1 MLKRVERFLAVLA
14 SVLLVFLDIPVHAEE
29 ENAITIDSAEDLIE
43 FARNCS
49 YDAYSRGLR
58 VELSSDISLENTEFA
73 PVPVF
78 AGTFEGN
85 GHTISGWVMKES
97 YNPAGLFAEV
107 SEGAVVE
114 NLTVSLT
121 MAPEGERQ
129 NVGGV
134 AGINY
139 GTIQNCRMI
148 GSVSGEKYA
157 GGIAGVNAVS
167 GIVHDCT
174 TDGAVYGLDGTGG
187 IVGYNLGVIDSCENN
202 GYVNTESTDPSFSLD
217 DLSMEPA
224 LDVHDLISTST
235 GVTITDAGGIAGY
248 SCGSITL
255 STNHGLVG
263 YPQIGYNIGGIAGRS
278 SGHIGSC
285 SNDGEIKGRRDIG
298 GIAGQAEPYVIIT
311 FSASDAEVLSGQIS
325 QMQGLV
331 NNMKGI
337 ADSADAELN
346 SRLNQLSDYLNT
358 AGSNVDALKN
368 NISEKASEIENITP
382 EQVESDAQK
391 AVDDA
396 GQAAEDEYNKTK
408 DWTAEDYRNAAQSAL
423 DQIDASA
430 DAAAQILRSQASSDL
445 TAAVSGISSES
456 SLLINQ
462 VKNKGTELVNSAN
475 AVADQADAIGS
486 TLNSLIETVSHP
498 QDLVQDT
505 SALDADAVLLGKIAD
520 SRNTGS
526 ISGDLNVGGI
536 AGSMAL
542 EYQADPEDDISA
554 QLDASTKKEYQLK
567 CILQKDVNT
576 GSVNAGRSECGGIAG
591 RMDLG
596 YLLQCEN
603 TGTVS
608 SASGNDVGGIAG
620 ITAST
625 VRNSY
630 ARCELSGS
638 RNVGGIAGTG
648 VAESTNGS
656 QSIVADNVSM
666 VEITRCDENPGAI
679 SGKDAGDFSG
689 NVFVS
694 DDLGGINR
702 VSRTGKADPVS
713 YQDLLAREDLP
724 DSFRTFTLKFVAD
737 GETLKEVQFSY
748 GDSFD
753 ESIFPDVP
761 EKQGYYAVFDRTDL
775 KNLHF
780 DTTVTAEYHRILS
793 SLASNENHENGR
805 PVFYV
810 EGSFDDKDILSVQ
823 RAEMTPEDFSLAR
836 DHAGAAF
843 WDYLSHP
850 GEGIAESEVEQWK
863 LKLPEDGSDTH
874 YVRYYL
880 PAMLSQVSYQIYVRE
895 DGGTWRRADAETVGS
910 YARFAVNGSDVEVAS
925 IFAVP
930 GAWLY
935 GVLAAFVMF
944 IVMLV
949 TRRRRRE
956 RRARVH
962 KAFHQLLAEDRR
974 LKIAFTAVIA
984 AFAGFIV
991 YGIVLLYRG
1000 SSAGLKAYQLLNDF
1014 ARKDPSAVELTLDTT
1029 LGSDQE
1035 SNVIEIERSRNEE
1048 ADASISTIT
1057 MNNLSLYYADDNV
1070 YLENGRAYHIGSETP
1085 DYARLLEQSAVIL
1098 EHADITSSKSGSKT
1112 VYTLTAKQQNARKL
1126 LEILLAREEDDLPD
1140 IMSVDMTVTAEDDV
1154 LKQVTF
1160 SSTGVLKDE
1169 GKTGYTVDAT
1179 VDVKDT
1185 ETAAVIPEAVVSAVK
1200 DKKAPEGE
1208 ITSDY
1213 LDLLYAW
1220 GSLYSKDPMAASI
1233 RLSAGGNVLNV
1244 SENLQYHRVLNEGNP
1259 ITCLQ
1264 MNDLVIYYGN
1274 GKVCTEDGS
1283 LSLNAGQKKLA
1294 DNGKYLEFAY
1304 GICMDGKFDL
1314 SDAAGTKLF
1323 TISMDEDGMQELADM
1338 ITNGNSADALQLKSG
1353 TLQVTVSNGGIKR
1366 ILCSINGTAGI
1377 EDVQVP
1383 VSASAETTINDQSD
1397 FKVPDAVIKAL
1408 Q

>member
-1 MLKRVERFLAVLA
+1 MLKRAEQFLAVLA
-14 SVLLVFLDIPVHAEE
+14 SILLVFLDVPVHAEE
-29 ENAITIDSAEDLIE
+29 NTITIDSAKDLAE
-43 FARNCS
+43 FAEKCS

-58 VELSSDISLENTEFA
+58 VELSSDISLENVDFA

-85 GHTISGWVMKES
+85 GHTISGWVMKGS
-97 YNPAGLFAEV
+97 YNPAGLFAEID
-107 SEGAVVE
+107 EGGIVE
-114 NLTVSLT
+114 NLTVSIT
-121 MAPEGERQ
+121 MAPEGEKQ
-129 NVGGV
+129 NVGGI

-148 GSVSGEKYA
+148 GSVTGTKNT
-157 GGIAGVNAVS
+157 GGIAGVNAAG

-235 GVTITDAGGIAGY
+235 GVTITDAGGIAGC

-311 FSASDAEVLSGQIS
+311 FSQSDAEVLSGQIS

-331 NNMKGI
+331 NNMKSV
-337 ADSADAELN
+337 ADSADTALN
-346 SRLNQLSDYLNT
+346 NRLNQLSDYLDT
-358 AGSNVDALKN
+358 AGTNVDSLRN
-368 NISEKASEIENITP
+368 DISGRVSEIENITP
-382 EQVESDAQK
+382 EQAESDAQK
-391 AVDDA
+391 AAEDA
-396 GQAAEDEYNKTK
+396 GQAVDDAYNRTK
-408 DWTAEDYRNAAQSAL
+408 DWTAEDYRNAARSAL

-430 DAAAQILRSQASSDL
+430 DAAAQIIQSQASSDL
-445 TAAVSGISSES
+445 TSAVAGISSES
-456 SLLINQ
+456 SLLIDQ
-462 VKNKGTELVNSAN
+462 VRNKGTELVNSAN

-486 TLNSLIETVSHP
+486 TLNRLIDTVSHP
-498 QDLVQDT
+498 ENLVQDT
-505 SALDADAVLLGKIAD
+505 SDIDADAVLLGKIYN
-520 SRNTGS
+520 SRNTGAV
-526 ISGDLNVGGI
+526 SGDLNIGGI

-554 QLDASTKKEYQLK
+554 QLDTSTKKEYQLK
-567 CILQKDVNT
+567 CILQKDVNN
-576 GSVNAGRSECGGIAG
+576 GEVSAGRSETGGIVG

-603 TGTVS
+603 TGAVS
-608 SASGNDVGGIAG
+608 SGSGNDVGGIAG
-620 ITAST
+620 ITASV

-630 ARCELSGS
+630 ARCTLSGS
-638 RNVGGIAGTG
+638 RNVGGIVGTG

-656 QSIVADNVSM
+656 RSSVADNVSM
-666 VEITRCDENPGAI
+666 VVIDHCDENPGAI
-679 SGKDAGDFSG
+679 SGKDAGGFSG

-713 YQDLLAREDLP
+713 YEDLLAREDLP
-724 DSFRTFTLKFVAD
+724 DSFRTFTLKFVAE
-737 GETLKEVQFSY
+737 GETLKEVNFSY

-753 ESIFPDVP
+753 ESVYPDVP
-761 EKQGYYAVFDRTDL
+761 QKQGYYASFDRTDL

-793 SLASNENHENGR
+793 ALASNENHENGR

-823 RAEMTPEDFSLAR
+823 RTEMTPDDFNLAR
-836 DHAGAAF
+836 DKASAAF

-863 LKLPEDGSDTH
+863 LKLPEDGSETH

-880 PAMLSQVSYQIYVRE
+880 PAELPAGAYQIYVRE
-895 DGGTWRRADAETVGS
+895 DGGAWKRVQAETVGS
-910 YARFAVNGSDVEVAS
+910 YARFEAAGDNVEVAS

-935 GVLAAFVMF
+935 GVLAALALFV
-944 IVMLV
+944 VLLV
-949 TRRRRRE
+949 TRRRRKA

-962 KAFHQLLAEDRR
+962 KALRQLLAEDKR
-974 LKIAFTAVIA
+974 LKIALATVIA
-984 AFAGFIV
+984 AFSGFIA
-991 YGIVLLYRG
+991 YGIVLLVRG

-1014 ARKDPSAVELTLDTT
+1014 ARKDPSAVELTLNTT
-1029 LGSDQE
+1029 LGSETQ

-1048 ADASISTIT
+1048 AGADISTIT
-1057 MNNLSLYYADDNV
+1057 MNNLSLYYADENV
-1070 YLENGRAYHIGSETP
+1070 YLENGRAYHIGSKTP
-1085 DYARLLEQSAVIL
+1085 DYSRLLEQAAVIL
-1098 EHADITSSKSGSKT
+1098 EHADIAQSRSGSQT
-1112 VYTLTAKQQNARKL
+1112 VYTLTAKQEDAKRL
-1126 LEILLAREEDDLPD
+1126 LGILLAGEEDSLPD
-1140 IMSVDMTVTAEDDV
+1140 IMSVDMTVAAEGDV

-1169 GKTGYTVDAT
+1169 DKTGYTVDAT
-1179 VDVKDT
+1179 VDVRDA
-1185 ETAAVIPEAVVSAVK
+1185 ETAAVPDAVVKAVK
-1200 DKKAPEGE
+1200 DQTAPEGE
-1208 ITSDY
+1208 ITADY

-1220 GSLYSKDPMAASI
+1220 GNLLNKDPLAASI

-1259 ITCLQ
+1259 VTCLQ

-1304 GICMDGKFDL
+1304 DICMDGKFDL

-1323 TISMDEDGMQELADM
+1323 TISMDEAGMQKLADM
-1338 ITNGNSADALQLKSG
+1338 ITNSQHIDALQLKSG
-1353 TLQVTVSNGGIKR
+1353 TLQVTVSNGEIKR
-1366 ILCSINGTAGI
+1366 IQCGLNGTAGI

-1397 FKVPDAVIKAL
+1397 YKVPDAVIKAL